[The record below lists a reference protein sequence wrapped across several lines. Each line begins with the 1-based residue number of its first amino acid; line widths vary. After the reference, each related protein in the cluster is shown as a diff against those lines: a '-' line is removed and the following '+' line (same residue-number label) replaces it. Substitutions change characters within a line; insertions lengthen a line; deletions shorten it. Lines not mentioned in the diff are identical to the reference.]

1 MSELLR
7 LDLDMQEAKLLYRH
21 LLKLGESAGDDG
33 LDRIRRRLEKELF
46 SRLSITEM
54 ETLIRYDES
63 IETGQ

>member
-7 LDLDMQEAKLLYRH
+7 LDLDIQEAKLLYRH
-21 LLKLGESAGDDG
+21 LLKLDESTDDDG
-33 LDRIRRRLEKELF
+33 LRRIRRRLEKELF

-54 ETLIRYDES
+54 ETLIRSDES